1 MNKYNVWITLDDG
14 SVIEHGYCTRLSAE
28 RAYNALVRGRY
39 VDGFP
44 LTVRVREIGLSE
56 CK

>member
-39 VDGFP
+39 VAGFP

>member
-14 SVIEHGYCTRLSAE
+14 SVIEHGYCM
-28 RAYNALVRGRY
+28 RGRY
-39 VDGFP
+39 VAGFP